1 MMIKGC
7 VLPVI
12 EERPRTEIET
22 ADVPPPGADWI
33 LTPAALPYRP
43 VAKVVPPVLVNSS
56 EETVLT
62 A

>member
-1 MMIKGC
+1 MIKGC

-33 LTPAALPYRP
+33 LTPAALPYKP
-43 VAKVVPPVLVNSS
+43 DTKVVPPVHVYTSK
-56 EETVLT
+56 ETVLT
-62 A
+62 T